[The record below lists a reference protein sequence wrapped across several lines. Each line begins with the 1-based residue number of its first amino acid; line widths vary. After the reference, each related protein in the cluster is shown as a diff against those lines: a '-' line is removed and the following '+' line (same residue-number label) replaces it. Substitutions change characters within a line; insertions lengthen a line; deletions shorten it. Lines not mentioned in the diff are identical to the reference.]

1 MPSAHLA
8 KYNFFHTGPVEIRP
22 FAHLLVRGGR
32 EARVPTSP
40 ENASHAKLAMNRYEW
55 PCSGAQ
61 HHYAY
66 AAPVKASRSGGDG
79 RNGVGGTQSA
89 EEVIHFTCSF
99 KY

>member
-1 MPSAHLA
+1 
-8 KYNFFHTGPVEIRP
+8 
-22 FAHLLVRGGR
+22 
-32 EARVPTSP
+32 
-40 ENASHAKLAMNRYEW
+40 MNRYEW

-61 HHYAY
+61 HYYAY